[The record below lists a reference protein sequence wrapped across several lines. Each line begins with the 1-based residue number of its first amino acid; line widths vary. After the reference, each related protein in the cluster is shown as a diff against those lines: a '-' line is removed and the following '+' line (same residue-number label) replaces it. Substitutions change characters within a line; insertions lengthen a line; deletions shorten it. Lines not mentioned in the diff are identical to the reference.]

1 MTKKKI
7 LVVDDEPEMLELI
20 RFTMEQNGYDVV
32 TCESGTL
39 AWEAIID
46 NKPDLVILDLMLPGL
61 DGYSLQEKI
70 SKNEATQ
77 KLPIIILTALE
88 TMEPMFKRFPQVW
101 RYMTKPFKPDDL
113 FKTVQEAIEK
123 GSSS

>member
-20 RFTMEQNGYDVV
+20 RFTMEQNGYEVA
-32 TCESGTL
+32 TCESGGL
-39 AWEAIID
+39 AWEAIVD
-46 NKPDLVILDLMLPGL
+46 NKPDLLILDLMLPGL

-88 TMEPMFKRFPQVW
+88 TMEPMFKKFPQVR
-101 RYMTKPFKPDDL
+101 RYMTKPFKDNEL
-113 FKTVQEAIEK
+113 SKTVQEAIGK